1 MNNQMDD
8 FASPN
13 IGKLKGLLTYFNN
26 YISYKVEISV
36 CMLVCLIVTNEPL
49 DQFASDWENHRNV
62 DFYRGNPGKLG
73 SQDSICRIKFKLICI
88 LSKDCYDLYI
98 TIHEFQLFSI

>member
-36 CMLVCLIVTNEPL
+36 CMLVCLIVTNEPPEQCL
-49 DQFASDWENHRNV
+49 R
-62 DFYRGNPGKLG
+62 LG
-73 SQDSICRIKFKLICI
+73 EPQKC
-88 LSKDCYDLYI
+88 
-98 TIHEFQLFSI
+98 